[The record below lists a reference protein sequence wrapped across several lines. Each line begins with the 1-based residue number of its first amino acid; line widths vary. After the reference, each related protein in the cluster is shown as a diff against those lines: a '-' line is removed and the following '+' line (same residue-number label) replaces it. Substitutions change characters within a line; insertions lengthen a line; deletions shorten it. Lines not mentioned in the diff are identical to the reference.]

1 MISIEED
8 ANKFVTKFNLLF
20 KSDFGEKKELNF
32 YNTVMKMQEQFR
44 AKTKGNKKYEEI
56 IELSEE
62 REKQAMISINERI
75 EDLEKKYPQY
85 KKNTFFQKSVDSL
98 KKFGKTIF
106 NFIKKKK
113 KERFGQKLLMIIII
127 RNI

>member
-1 MISIEED
+1 M
-8 ANKFVTKFNLLF
+8 K
-20 KSDFGEKKELNF
+20 KKELNF

-113 KERFGQKLLMIIII
+113 KERFG
-127 RNI
+127 